1 MQIDDIEETRQ
12 LLDDINNLFSNLEDT
27 KRKLESQINTKEDET
42 IDYLHELELGKLN
55 ALEIMKV
62 SKEIIRIR
70 KERRV
75 LKDKLE
81 LIKTL
86 KGYTDKYITK
96 GITAETTQAI
106 KNIDTLKSNQEN
118 REYTPKVIQ
127 GLKCAKKKKSEFS
140 ETNSNISE
148 RKVIIC
154 SNVKNVEK

>member
-1 MQIDDIEETRQ
+1 MQIDNIDETRR
-12 LLDDINNLFSNLEDT
+12 LLEDINNLFSNLEDT
-27 KRKLESQINTKEDET
+27 KRTLENQIEQKNAEQE
-42 IDYLHELELGKLN
+42 DYLHELELGKLN

-70 KERRV
+70 KERRD

-96 GITAETTQAI
+96 GIIAETTQAI
-106 KNIDTLKSNQEN
+106 QNIDTLKSNQEN

-127 GLKCAKKKKSEFS
+127 NLKCAKKKKNEFL
-140 ETNSNISE
+140 ETNSDISE
-148 RKVIIC
+148 RK
-154 SNVKNVEK
+154 EKYVQM

>member
-1 MQIDDIEETRQ
+1 MKIDDIEETRQ
-12 LLDDINNLFSNLEDT
+12 LLDDINNLFSNLEDV
-27 KRKLESQINTKEDET
+27 KRRLENQINTKEDET

-70 KERRV
+70 KERRD

-96 GITAETTQAI
+96 GIIAETTQAI
-106 KNIDTLKSNQEN
+106 QNIDTLKNNQEN

-127 GLKCAKKKKSEFS
+127 GLKCAKKKKNEFL
-140 ETNSNISE
+140 ETNSDIRE
-148 RKVIIC
+148 EQK
-154 SNVKNVEK
+154 